1 MTAKAENN
9 VLQKK
14 DVNALHAFPVD
25 SGEIIYQDTIVGID
39 ADGLLKNVAPA
50 NVATL
55 RIVGIV
61 ADDSAKLAPTATGA
75 DGSLISGRSS
85 AENGDKTVRQAWLS
99 GRFLLTFV
107 DTLAQTDC
115 GKLAYA
121 RNNNDC
127 SVSSASAVLIG
138 TIVEVHSTSQAWV
151 ELNKIMPSYPDQ
163 EVAVVKGALAAPTTN
178 AAGGIFNVANPF
190 GADAQVESVIVKI
203 ATASTGAATM
213 DVGIGT
219 TLTDDKLLDGVTLNG
234 SVTGLKTIGTD
245 GGTNGKAFRPIIAT
259 EKVLATA
266 SANATGLVGTYSIVF
281 RKF

>member
-1 MTAKAENN
+1 MAAKTANN
-9 VLQKK
+9 ILLKK
-14 DVNALHAFPVD
+14 DVEVLHAFPVD
-25 SGEIIYQDTIVGID
+25 SGEVIYQDTLVGID
-39 ADGLLKNVAPA
+39 ADGLLKNIASA

-55 RIVGIV
+55 RIVGVV
-61 ADDSAKLAPTATGA
+61 ADDSNVKPPAATGA
-75 DGSLISGRSS
+75 DGSLLGGRTS
-85 AENGDKTVRQAWLS
+85 ADNGNKTVRQVWLR
-99 GRFLLTFV
+99 GRFLLSFT

-121 RNNNDC
+121 KNNNDC
-127 SVSSASAVLIG
+127 SVSPASAVLIG
-138 TIVEVHSTSQAWV
+138 TIVEIHSTSQAWV
-151 ELNKIMPSYPDQ
+151 ELNVIMPSYPDQ

-190 GADAQVESVIVKI
+190 AADAQVESVIVKI

-266 SANATGLVGTYSIVF
+266 SASAAGLVGTYSIVF